1 MALTPLDIQN
11 KNFSTKMRG
20 YNPDD
25 VDDFLDQVTK
35 DYEDAMQRI
44 RELEKSLK
52 HAEEKLQ
59 YFNEL
64 KDALNQSIIV
74 AQDTADKVKSS
85 ATKESEVIVT
95 SAENAASEMLTSA
108 EKRASSL
115 IVSAE
120 QRASEILTEATDRA
134 RQLAAE
140 TDDLKKKTRVFHQRL
155 SLMLEAQL
163 EQVKS
168 DEWNELLKP
177 FSSYVGD
184 SHEAIKEI
192 LSQDLN
198 NNHTNTTSLESSTNS
213 LASDFL
219 KNSRFSPTADYT
231 VKSQET
237 EKKEATEKNKDTA
250 EKPLST
256 DELSV
261 ADYLDM
267 DQLDE

>member
-20 YNPDD
+20 YNQDD

-35 DYEDAMQRI
+35 DYEDSLQKT

-74 AQDTADKVKSS
+74 AQDTADKVKTS
-85 ATKESEVIVT
+85 ANKESEVIVT
-95 SAENAASEMLTSA
+95 SAENTANEMISSA
-108 EKRASSL
+108 EKRSSNL
-115 IVSAE
+115 ITSAE
-120 QRASEILTEATDRA
+120 EKAKEILTDATDRA

-168 DEWNELLKP
+168 EEWNELLKP
-177 FSSYVGD
+177 FSSYVSD
-184 SHEAIKEI
+184 SHTVIKEVLAQELDKSDDVATEPI
-192 LSQDLN
+192 VTEEQPTLEKAAIDPKAMLDLLNQDL
-198 NNHTNTTSLESSTNS
+198 
-213 LASDFL
+213 
-219 KNSRFSPTADYT
+219 K
-231 VKSQET
+231 
-237 EKKEATEKNKDTA
+237 
-250 EKPLST
+250 
-256 DELSV
+256 
-261 ADYLDM
+261 
-267 DQLDE
+267 

>member
-20 YNPDD
+20 YNQDD

-35 DYEDAMQRI
+35 DYEDSLQKT

-74 AQDTADKVKSS
+74 AQDTADKVKTS
-85 ATKESEVIVT
+85 ANKESEVIVT
-95 SAENAASEMLTSA
+95 SAENTANEMISSA
-108 EKRASSL
+108 EKRSSNL
-115 IVSAE
+115 ITSAE
-120 QRASEILTEATDRA
+120 EKAKEILTDATDRA

-168 DEWNELLKP
+168 EEWNELLKP
-177 FSSYVGD
+177 FSSYVSD
-184 SHEAIKEI
+184 SHTVIKEVLAEELDKSDDVVSEVVEETVSEEQPTI
-192 LSQDLN
+192 EQAALDPKAMLDL
-198 NNHTNTTSLESSTNS
+198 L
-213 LASDFL
+213 
-219 KNSRFSPTADYT
+219 
-231 VKSQET
+231 
-237 EKKEATEKNKDTA
+237 NKDP
-250 EKPLST
+250 K
-256 DELSV
+256 
-261 ADYLDM
+261 
-267 DQLDE
+267 